1 MIVGVPVLSTL
12 ANMTNQELLNAACP
26 LIGDLGAAFYFIPET
41 LAAGKELGLG
51 GMEFYVQG
59 RAGQMGTT
67 DPLAVAAAFGYFK
80 PALLKSVLDAAN
92 AKVDPRTSGAAHMKA
107 CAELSRAKL
116 SNIPNLEGLVSILEK
131 VNNAADPDGLALY
144 AAIRTETLAE
154 DAAGRLLQLIAI
166 LREFRGSAHLV
177 ALRVAGLDS
186 KTAHAAKRPDMWKQF
201 GYTEEEMPE
210 ITDAVK
216 KAMAEAESYTDK
228 LVEPAYAVLSEAER
242 VALVDGLKAVKAALA
257 A

>member
-1 MIVGVPVLSTL
+1 MITV
-12 ANMTNQELLNAACP
+12 AHMNNQQLLDAACP
-26 LIGDLGAAFYFIPET
+26 LIGEMGSAFYFVPET
-41 LAAGKELGLG
+41 LAAGKALGLG

-59 RAGQMGTT
+59 RAGQMGDT

-80 PALLKSVLDAAN
+80 PSLLKSVLDAAN
-92 AKVDPRTSGAAHMKA
+92 AKLDPRASGAAHMKA
-107 CAELSRAKL
+107 CADFSRAKL
-116 SNIPNLEGLVSILEK
+116 SNVPNLEGLVAILDK

-166 LREFRGSAHLV
+166 LREFRGSAHLI
-177 ALRVAGLDS
+177 ALRVAGVDS
-186 KTAHAAKRPDMWKQF
+186 KVAHAAKRPDMWKQF
-201 GYTEEEMPE
+201 GYTEDEMPE
-210 ITDAVK
+210 ISDATHA
-216 KAMAEAESYTDK
+216 AMAEAERYTDK
-228 LVEPAYAVLSEAER
+228 LVEPAYAVLSETER